1 MSKMFAEERRKQILE
16 ILFEKKRVT
25 VQELASAIDVSNATL
40 RNDLTTLEK
49 MNLLKRTHGGA
60 ILEEDIEKEYHFS
73 IRQLK
78 NKDEKYRI
86 AKKALELITDNQ
98 CIMLDASST
107 ALELARLLANMKKR
121 LTIVTNGINTA
132 MELNNNPDLTIILIG
147 GIIQKSSMALEG
159 NLGVGILEKI
169 NIDSFFVSAN
179 GFTATNGLQDF
190 SVYEVELK
198 KQMVKYSSNVIA
210 LLDHSKMNRN
220 SIATFA
226 SVKDIDVI
234 ITNKELEREQI
245 QELDS
250 YNKNLTIL
258 YPHN

>member
-1 MSKMFAEERRKQILE
+1 
-16 ILFEKKRVT
+16 
-25 VQELASAIDVSNATL
+25 
-40 RNDLTTLEK
+40 
-49 MNLLKRTHGGA
+49 
-60 ILEEDIEKEYHFS
+60 
-73 IRQLK
+73 
-78 NKDEKYRI
+78 
-86 AKKALELITDNQ
+86 
-98 CIMLDASST
+98 MLDASST

>member
-1 MSKMFAEERRKQILE
+1 MGKMFAEERRRRILE
-16 ILFEKKRVT
+16 ILFERKRVT
-25 VQELASAIDVSNATL
+25 IQELATAIKVSDATL
-40 RNDLTTLEK
+40 RNDLSALEK

-60 ILEEDIEKEYHFS
+60 ILEEDAEKEYHFS

-78 NKDEKYRI
+78 NKDEKYKI
-86 AKKALELITDNQ
+86 AKKASELITDHQ

-107 ALELARLLANMKKR
+107 ALELARLIVKMNKR

-132 MELNNNPDLTIILIG
+132 IELNNNPDLTIILIG
-147 GIIQKSSMALEG
+147 GIIQKSSLALEG
-159 NLGVGILEKI
+159 NLGVGTLEKI

-179 GFTATNGLQDF
+179 GFTAANGLQDF

-198 KQMVKYSSNVIA
+198 KQMVNHSSKVIA
-210 LLDHSKMNRN
+210 LLDHTKMNRN

-226 SVKDIDVI
+226 SVQDIDVI
-234 ITNKELEREQI
+234 ITNRELEKGQI
-245 QELDS
+245 KEIES

-258 YPHN
+258 CPNN

>member
-25 VQELASAIDVSNATL
+25 IQELANAIEVSDATL

-60 ILEEDIEKEYHFS
+60 ILEEEVEKEYHFS

-78 NKDEKYRI
+78 NKDEKYKI
-86 AKKALELITDNQ
+86 AKKALELVTDNQ

-132 MELNNNPDLTIILIG
+132 MELNNNPDLTVILIG

-179 GFTATNGLQDF
+179 GFTTANGLQDF

-198 KQMVKYSSNVIA
+198 KQMIKHASKVIA
-210 LLDHSKMNRN
+210 LLDHSKMNKN

-226 SVKDIDVI
+226 SVQDIDVI
-234 ITNKELEREQI
+234 ITNKELERNQT
-245 QELDS
+245 QELNL
-250 YNKNLTIL
+250 YNKKLTIL
-258 YPHN
+258 YPDN